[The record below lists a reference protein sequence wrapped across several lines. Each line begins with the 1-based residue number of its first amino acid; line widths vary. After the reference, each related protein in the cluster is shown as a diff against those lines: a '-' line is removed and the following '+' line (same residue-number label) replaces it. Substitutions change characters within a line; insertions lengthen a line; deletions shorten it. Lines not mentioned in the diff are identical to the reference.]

1 MTNLV
6 ISPVHYNN
14 LFDFLSKHNAK
25 DDKSG
30 ASSTHTRIPDS
41 SLNIYPGSFIISKE
55 ELPTFYEHY
64 FNHIFIKNKMEYLTE
79 RQLTSGKGP
88 VLIDFDFRFSYDVE
102 SRQHT
107 KENIID
113 ILSLVY
119 LEELKEFFIFTAD
132 TPFQMYVME
141 KSDVVRVEDK
151 KITKDGI
158 HIIIGIQMDH
168 IMQQMLRERVL
179 LKIDSV
185 WNELPLTND
194 YSAVLDE
201 GISKGTTN
209 WQIYGSRKPGN
220 LAYELTQIYSAVI
233 DESDGEFMF
242 NEVSLSTFNLSAN
255 NFSKLSAQYEEHP
268 RFEMNPKIKSEY
280 DRISSLK
287 KGKSFIKK
295 PVSKIKMNL
304 LPEEVEVEEEEPT
317 FVDVDDIIDSIQLDK
332 AIKFMFSTF
341 RPDEYNLK
349 EVHAYTQ
356 ILPSQYYEAGS
367 HEKNRLVAF
376 ALKNTDDRLF
386 LSWIK
391 LRSKASDFD
400 YSEIAELKNKWDKYF
415 NINEQ
420 NTSLTYKSI
429 LYWARQDAYEEYI
442 KVKGD
447 NINHFIDASILEPSD
462 WDFAQILFHMFKD
475 KYVCSSIVSKT
486 WYIFNNHYWQEDKG
500 QRLDAAISTEM
511 FNLYKNKRESIMS
524 KINSVASGDSNK
536 DKCLEECGKI
546 SKIMTNLKSSSSK
559 SNILKQALTIFYDKD
574 FDDKMDSNK
583 YLMCFTNGVVDFQN
597 KEFRQGYPQDYIT
610 KTTKIPYIPYETIAA
625 DCEIIQ
631 NIRTFMDQLFPNK
644 SLNKYMWEHLSSVLI
659 GENMNQTFNI
669 YVGSG
674 SNGKSILMDLMSQTL
689 GQYKGT
695 VPITLVTDKRNSI
708 GGTSSEVIQLK
719 GIRYAVM
726 QEPSKNATI
735 NEGVMKELTGGD
747 PIQARGLYKE
757 SETFIPQFSL
767 AVCTNTLFEIA
778 SNDDGTWRRIR
789 ICNFMSKFDDEL
801 IDEDADENADPDV
814 KHFLKDKTLK
824 EKLPK
829 WAPIFASILVNLA
842 FENQGKVTDCST
854 VMGASNK
861 YRNGQDH
868 IAAFVNEKIKRETG
882 KKIKKSEINEEFKL
896 WYAGI
901 NMGNSRVVPIKAS
914 EIHDYLD
921 KKFST
926 NKSGTWSNIKIA
938 YNVPT
943 DDIAELAVAAASGV

>member
-6 ISPVHYNN
+6 ISSKVHYNN

-30 ASSTHTRIPDS
+30 ASSTHTRIPDKT
-41 SLNIYPGSFIISKE
+41 LNICAGSYIIPTE
-55 ELPTFYEHY
+55 ELPSFYDLY
-64 FNHIFIKNKMEYLTE
+64 YKHIFINKKMEYLTE

-88 VLIDFDFRFSYDVE
+88 ILIDFDFRFSYDVD

-107 KENIID
+107 KENITD

-119 LEELKEFFIFTAD
+119 LEELKEFFQFTGD
-132 TPFQMYVME
+132 TPFQIYVME
-141 KSDVVRVEDK
+141 KSDVIRVEDK
-151 KITKDGI
+151 NLTKDGI

-185 WNELPLTND
+185 WNDLPLTNTYKD
-194 YSAVLDE
+194 VLDE

-220 LAYELTQIYSAVI
+220 LAYELTQIYSAQI
-233 DESDGEFMF
+233 DEADGEFMF
-242 NEVSLSTFNLSAN
+242 NEVSLSTFNLSEN
-255 NFSKLSAQYEEHP
+255 NFSKLTAQYDEHP

-280 DRISSLK
+280 DRISALK
-287 KGKSFIKK
+287 NGKSSIKK
-295 PVSKIKMNL
+295 PVSKTKVTL
-304 LPEEVEVEEEEPT
+304 LPEEVEEEEPT
-317 FVDVDDIIDSIQLDK
+317 FIEITDITDSSQLDK
-332 AIKFMFSTF
+332 AIKYMFSTF
-341 RPDEYNLK
+341 RADEYILK

-356 ILPSQYYEAGS
+356 ILPAKYYEPGS

-386 LSWIK
+386 LSWVK

-400 YSEIAELKNKWDKYF
+400 YSEISDLQNKWDKYF
-415 NINEQ
+415 NINET
-420 NTSLTYKSI
+420 NNGLTHKSI

-447 NINHFIDASILEPSD
+447 NIDHFIDASILEPSD

-475 KYVCSSIVSKT
+475 KYLCSSIAAKT

-511 FNLYKNKRESIMS
+511 FNLYKTKRENIMS
-524 KINSVASGDSNK
+524 KVGTYAAGDPNK
-536 DKCLEECGKI
+536 EKSLEECGKV

-574 FDDKMDSNK
+574 FDEKMDSNK
-583 YLMCFTNGVVDFQN
+583 YLMCFSNGVVDFQN

-610 KTTKIPYIPYETIAA
+610 KTTKIPYIPYNTLDA
-625 DCEIIQ
+625 DCDIIQ
-631 NIRTFMDQLFPNK
+631 NILTFMDQLFPNK

-757 SETFIPQFSL
+757 SETFLPQFSL

-801 IDEDADENADPDV
+801 IDEDEDETADPEV

-829 WAPIFASILVNLA
+829 WAPIFASMLVNLA
-842 FENQGKVTDCST
+842 FENQGKVTDCPT

-868 IAAFVNEKIKRETG
+868 IAAFVNDKVKKEMG

-921 KKFST
+921 KKFSV
-926 NKSGTWSNIKIA
+926 NKSGTWFNIKIA
-938 YNVPT
+938 YNTPT
-943 DDIAELAVAAASGV
+943 DEISELAL

>member
-6 ISPVHYNN
+6 ISHVHYNN
-14 LFDFLSKHNAK
+14 LFEFLSKHNAK
-25 DDKSG
+25 DDKTG

-41 SLNIYPGSFIISKE
+41 SLNIYPGSFIIPKE
-55 ELPTFYEHY
+55 ELPVFYEHY
-64 FNHIFIKNKMEYLTE
+64 FNHIFTKNKMEYLTE
-79 RQLTSGKGP
+79 KQVTSGKGP

-102 SRQHT
+102 TRQHT
-107 KENIID
+107 KEHIID

-119 LEELKEFFIFTAD
+119 LEELKEFFTFTAD
-132 TPFQMYVME
+132 TPFHIYVME
-141 KSDVVRVEDK
+141 KSEVIRVEDK
-151 KITKDGI
+151 KLTKDGI

-242 NEVSLSTFNLSAN
+242 NEVSLAKFDLAS

-268 RFEMNPKIKSEY
+268 RFEMNPTIKSEY
-280 DRISSLK
+280 DRISALK
-287 KGKSFIKK
+287 KGKSIIKK

-304 LPEEVEVEEEEPT
+304 LPIPVEIDEEAPT
-317 FVDVDDIIDSIQLDK
+317 FVDVDDITDSIQLDK

-341 RPDEYNLK
+341 RPDQYNLK
-349 EVHAYTQ
+349 ELHEYTQ
-356 ILPSQYYEAGS
+356 ILPEQYYEAGS

-400 YSEIAELKNKWDKYF
+400 YSDIPDLKNKWDKYF
-415 NINEQ
+415 NINES
-420 NTSLTYKSI
+420 NTGLTYKSI

-442 KVKGD
+442 KVKKD
-447 NINHFIDASILEPSD
+447 NIDHFIDATILEPSD
-462 WDFAQILFHMFKD
+462 WDFAMILFHMFKD
-475 KYVCSSIVSKT
+475 KYVCSSTEAKT

-511 FNLYKNKRESIMS
+511 FVLYKNKRDLLVIKSGTFG
-524 KINSVASGDSNK
+524 AGDSNK
-536 DKCLEECGKI
+536 EKCLEDCNKV
-546 SKIMTNLKSSSSK
+546 SKIMTNLKNSCSK
-559 SNILKQALTIFYDKD
+559 TNILKQAITIFYDKD
-574 FDDKMDSNK
+574 FNDKMDSNK

-597 KEFRQGYPQDYIT
+597 KEFREGYPQDYIT
-610 KTTKIPYIPYETIAA
+610 KTTKIPYIPYDTIAS
-625 DCEIIQ
+625 DCDMLR
-631 NIRTFMDQLFPNK
+631 NIRIFMDQLFPNK
-644 SLNKYMWEHLSSVLI
+644 SLNQYMWEHLSSVLI
-659 GENMNQTFNI
+659 GENMNNTFNI

-789 ICNFMSKFDDEL
+789 KIDFTSKFVDKLPEEL
-801 IDEDADENADPDV
+801 DENADQEINY
-814 KHFLKDKTLK
+814 FLKDKKLK
-824 EKLPK
+824 EKLVK
-829 WAPIFASILVNLA
+829 WAPIFASILVDLA
-842 FENQGKVTDCST
+842 FKNQGIVNDCDV

-868 IAAFVNEKIKRETG
+868 IAAFVNDKVKRETG
-882 KKIKKSEINEEFKL
+882 KKIKKSEINQEFKI
-896 WYAGI
+896 WYDGI
-901 NMGNSRVVPIKAS
+901 NMGASRIVPPKAA

-921 KKFST
+921 KIFGA
-926 NKSGTWSNIKIA
+926 NKNGTWFNIKIA
-938 YNVPT
+938 YNAPT
-943 DDIAELAVAAASGV
+943 DDIVDLASS

>member
-6 ISPVHYNN
+6 ISSLVQYTN
-14 LFDFLSKHNAK
+14 LFEFLSKHNAK

-30 ASSTHTRIPDS
+30 LVSTHTRIPDKT
-41 SLNIYPGSFIISKE
+41 LNICAGSYIIPKE
-55 ELPTFYEHY
+55 ELSIFYDHY
-64 FNHIFIKNKMEYLTE
+64 YQHIFVKNKFEYLTE
-79 RQLTSGKGP
+79 RQVNSGKGP
-88 VLIDFDFRFSYDVE
+88 ILIDLDFRYSYDVDC
-102 SRQHT
+102 RQHT
-107 KENIID
+107 KEHITD
-113 ILSLVY
+113 LLTQVY

-132 TPFQMYVME
+132 TPFQIYVME

-220 LAYELTQIYSAVI
+220 LAYELTYIYTLTI
-233 DESDGEFMF
+233 DEIDNEFMF
-242 NEVSLSTFNLSAN
+242 NEVSLSTFNLSST
-255 NFSKLSAQYEEHP
+255 NFNKLSAQYEEHP
-268 RFEMNPKIKSEY
+268 RFEINPQIKNEY
-280 DRISSLK
+280 DKIVDLI
-287 KGKSFIKK
+287 KGKSSTIKK
-295 PVSKIKMNL
+295 SASKTKVTL
-304 LPEEVEVEEEEPT
+304 LSENEDEEPT
-317 FVDVDDIIDSIQLDK
+317 FVDIADILNQEMLDK
-332 AIKFMFSTF
+332 AIKYMFSTLKS
-341 RPDEYNLK
+341 DEYNLK
-349 EVHAYTQ
+349 EIHAYTQ
-356 ILPSQYYEAGS
+356 ILPAQYYESGT

-400 YSEIAELKNKWDKYF
+400 YSEISELYNKWTKYF
-415 NINEQ
+415 NKNES
-420 NTSLTYKSI
+420 NSGLTYKSI
-429 LYWARQDAYEEYI
+429 LYWARQDAYSEYI
-442 KVKGD
+442 KVKVD
-447 NINHFIDASILEPSD
+447 TIDHFIDATILEPRD
-462 WDFAQILFHMFKD
+462 WDLAMILHHMFKD
-475 KYVCSSIVSKT
+475 KYVCTSINNKT
-486 WYIFNNHYWQEDKG
+486 WYVFNNHCWEEDKG
-500 QRLDAAISTEM
+500 DRLRFAISREM
-511 FNLYKNKRESIMS
+511 FNLYRDKRDQLIIKAHTLLSSDPSREKMLDDGG
-524 KINSVASGDSNK
+524 KIN
-536 DKCLEECGKI
+536 
-546 SKIMTNLKSSSSK
+546 KIMDKLKKTSDK
-559 SNILKQALTIFYDKD
+559 NNIFREAHEIFYDNQ
-574 FDDKMDSNK
+574 FNDKMDSNK
-583 YLMCFTNGVVDFQN
+583 YLMCFSNGVVDFQH
-597 KEFRQGYPQDYIT
+597 KIFRDGHPNDYIT
-610 KTTKIPYIPYETIAA
+610 KTTKIPYIPYDTLDSKNEFI
-625 DCEIIQ
+625 E
-631 NIRTFMDQLFPNK
+631 NILTFMEQLFPNK

-695 VPITLVTDKRNSI
+695 VPITLVTTQRNNI

-767 AVCTNTLFEIA
+767 AVCTNTLFEVP

-801 IDEDADENADPDV
+801 LDEIDENADPDV

-824 EKLPK
+824 EKLVK
-829 WAPIFASILVNLA
+829 WAPIFASMLVNLA
-842 FENQGKVTDCST
+842 FENQGKVTDCDV

-868 IAAFVNEKIKRETG
+868 IAAFVNDKVKRETG
-882 KKIKKSEINEEFKL
+882 KRIKKNEINEEFKL
-896 WYAGI
+896 WYASI
-901 NMGNSRVVPIKAS
+901 NMGNSRVIPPKAS

-921 KKFST
+921 KKFGA
-926 NKSGTWSNIKIA
+926 NKSGTWFNIKIT
-938 YNVPT
+938 YNVPV
-943 DDIAELAVAAASGV
+943 DDVVALSEL